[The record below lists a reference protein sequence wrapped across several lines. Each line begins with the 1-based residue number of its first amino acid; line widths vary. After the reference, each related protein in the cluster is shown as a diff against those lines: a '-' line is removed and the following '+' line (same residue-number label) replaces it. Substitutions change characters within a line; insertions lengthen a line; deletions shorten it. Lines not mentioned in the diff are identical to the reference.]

1 MHIGKHIK
9 KLVICS
15 ISTIS
20 SDHFLHTFVCAGLN
34 VTLLRFTPPMQPLPP
49 PSNKALWG
57 IMGGEQGRRW
67 IPTIEIK
74 QVKQLNFKPYS
85 GSYFNNAQK
94 LWNLGKFNL
103 HVFDSQKK
111 TQKSW
116 TMKVTKKCTSS
127 IGSHGWYMYLH
138 EGLIF
143 MVWVHVGKYTV
154 RPMDPQWA
162 MVIDVPLML
171 HHVPSY
177 LYQLFSKVPAIFS
190 SSTSVFNSK
199 PWKKS
204 PEESVKN
211 NVAGT

>member
-111 TQKSW
+111 NTKIMDYEGNQK
-116 TMKVTKKCTSS
+116 V
-127 IGSHGWYMYLH
+127 YLIH
-138 EGLIF
+138 RIPW
-143 MVWVHVGKYTV
+143 MVY
-154 RPMDPQWA
+154 
-162 MVIDVPLML
+162 VPTWRADFYGM
-171 HHVPSY
+171 
-177 LYQLFSKVPAIFS
+177 
-190 SSTSVFNSK
+190 STCR
-199 PWKKS
+199 
-204 PEESVKN
+204 
-211 NVAGT
+211 